1 MTEDWEQSFLPL
13 DDPRAIHPPRAC
25 DHCNTLGDHTLSQ
38 TLLTG
43 NGNPIDLL
51 FCSQTCRE
59 QFYIKRLNEG
69 G

>member
-1 MTEDWEQSFLPL
+1 MTEDWELSHLPL
-13 DDPRAIHPPRAC
+13 DDPRAIHPPRKC
-25 DHCNTLGDHTLSQ
+25 DHCNATGEHTLSQ

-43 NGNPIDLL
+43 GGNAIDLL